1 MRLPLAAHVSLMRVP
16 QVQIVFEHMR
26 HGQVDSVQRRG
37 PGNKQ
42 DRGGTGV
49 VGWHTRARHVG
60 FDTIIH
66 SSRVGC
72 LDDSLTA
79 WTRRRETR
87 NARIRMEGTLEIG

>member
-1 MRLPLAAHVSLMRVP
+1 MRLPLVAHVSIMRIP
-16 QVQIVFEHMR
+16 QGQIVFEHMR
-26 HGQVDSVQRRG
+26 HGQVDRVQRKE

-49 VGWHTRARHVG
+49 VVWHTRARHVG

-72 LDDSLTA
+72 LDHSLTA
-79 WTRRRETR
+79 WTWRR
-87 NARIRMEGTLEIG
+87 